1 MAAPRVTQA
10 EAAAELLRR
19 RAVRRSLTEF
29 AIEQGFTPAAHH
41 KLLIAELE
49 GLVDESNDIDLLLVE
64 MPPGSA
70 KALALDTP
78 IPTPSGWTTMG
89 ELKVGQEVF
98 DESGKPCTVTW

>member
-49 GLVDESNDIDLLLVE
+49 ALVEPESNARSV
-64 MPPGSA
+64 
-70 KALALDTP
+70 
-78 IPTPSGWTTMG
+78 
-89 ELKVGQEVF
+89 VGN
-98 DESGKPCTVTW
+98 DAAR